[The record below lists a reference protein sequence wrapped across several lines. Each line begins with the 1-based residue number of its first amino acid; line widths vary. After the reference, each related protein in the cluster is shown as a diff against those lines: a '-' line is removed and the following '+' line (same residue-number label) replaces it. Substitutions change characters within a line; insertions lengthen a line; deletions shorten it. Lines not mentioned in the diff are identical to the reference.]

1 MENSIFFGLP
11 EVPKIS
17 HFCVVKNKRQL
28 FCQRIAIIA
37 SNIAWG
43 VICQASRIGFILVL
57 LSILLSI
64 GVFLAMESPGH
75 GSYGIPERPPPF
87 NWNLDPYIV
96 PMFPVGQHPAQPHS
110 NVVAKVGVRG
120 SGTSSLPKG
129 LETALGRCSCHSD
142 PDSLEKR
149 RWKWP
154 IVLGYCRIS
163 STTGWLLD
171 EDLCLDDS
179 DHHCQDIVGMHWDQP
194 SIF

>member
-75 GSYGIPERPPPF
+75 GSHGIPERPPPF

-96 PMFPVGQHPAQPHS
+96 PMFPVGQHP
-110 NVVAKVGVRG
+110 
-120 SGTSSLPKG
+120 
-129 LETALGRCSCHSD
+129 
-142 PDSLEKR
+142 
-149 RWKWP
+149 
-154 IVLGYCRIS
+154 
-163 STTGWLLD
+163 
-171 EDLCLDDS
+171 
-179 DHHCQDIVGMHWDQP
+179 QP
-194 SIF
+194 SPVRTSWQRLVFVAVEHQVCRKDWKPRWAVAAATRIQIAWRNVAGNGL